1 MYSLRTRSGSVER
14 NPAPSTVRSTYTPR
28 ETALPSRSSRASSYD
43 PFAAGAT
50 RIPMSTP
57 FRTDRVPYSRPSY
70 SGMSHSYHDYT
81 APSRTSNSN
90 RYGSTE
96 QLNYKSPFASSS
108 SSGYG
113 GSSLYRSNPSF
124 TRAGSVG
131 FSDSR
136 REYTPS
142 SSYSTAGSLS
152 RYRPAYSSAST
163 SSYQPRSSLDY
174 RSKTPGYEKDT
185 TTRLSRFDR
194 DTRSMSR
201 TEKTPISDQEDDVE
215 KTFQKLYNR
224 YVKEDESDK
233 DSKKND
239 KNSKSKAKARPF
251 ISHSEAEEEAS
262 SDEEQS
268 PDELDNSFAETLRNI
283 RRRADPSVT
292 PRGSTKNSPD
302 ATPKCSPMMPR
313 KREEEVSKQPAIKDQ
328 PEKKEVQ
335 SAAVTSK
342 SPAEEFREKHSNV
355 DFKPVVVP
363 ESTLEPATSAMD
375 KFLRRDSL
383 TTKLTEAMERKKS
396 LTPASE
402 NGKNSTES
410 RSASQTPSRSVS
422 PNVSPTTAATKK
434 PEGPEKSPS
443 ANSSLKEAVSAVSK
457 AVTNNKEAGGSSTNS
472 AGRAASP
479 ASVNGTSTTKNSTAP
494 SAGSREATPTK
505 APAPS
510 SNETS
515 PTPKSVQKE
524 SSPAKATVTESS
536 GKAQSPASGK
546 NEGKNAEPVKAPLPI
561 IVTSSVENQGDSSS
575 SQEPTAEFTIAL
587 PETKKRSR
595 SRSSS
600 PVRKNH
606 RDIKES
612 TPQFL
617 TVDGMSPRKLES
629 HHHHHHKMRRSA
641 SPSSDHSQSDN
652 GNGNEDDEARKGH
665 RKKRDPTRTLENLK
679 EKLEKEKGKLGADGK
694 QREDSTGSEDGSVSE
709 LKDRPKPPLL
719 MVTQPSA
726 PSTPL
731 TTTVQLWDES
741 TDGDWTEAED
751 EADYESDFEY
761 SVSQTFSLKDCMPI
775 GDLYPLS
782 RSSSR
787 CSPFVSDYDS
797 DTSMPLFMLPSRAE
811 ESRGRVDRLLANPP
825 PSFTCS
831 ITYDG
836 QESWDEESLHSCT
849 DFDDEYFGRHSRFS
863 RPGSSALGA
872 YLSPTTYSSDE
883 VCKVGG
889 KTSVKLVLNL
899 D

>member
-28 ETALPSRSSRASSYD
+28 DTALPSRSSRASSYD

-70 SGMSHSYHDYT
+70 SGMSHSYHDYS
-81 APSRTSNSN
+81 APSRTSN

-96 QLNYKSPFASSS
+96 QLHYKSPFTSSS

-142 SSYSTAGSLS
+142 SSYSTAGGSLA
-152 RYRPAYSSAST
+152 RYRPGYSSAST
-163 SSYQPRSSLDY
+163 SSYQPRSSFDY
-174 RSKTPGYEKDT
+174 RSKTPGYERDT
-185 TTRLSRFDR
+185 TSRAGHYDR

-215 KTFQKLYNR
+215 RTFQKLYNR

-233 DSKKND
+233 DSKKSD
-239 KNSKSKAKARPF
+239 KNSKNKAKARSF

-292 PRGSTKNSPD
+292 PRGSNKNSPD
-302 ATPKCSPMMPR
+302 ATPKCSPMLPR
-313 KREEEVSKQPAIKDQ
+313 KREEQNPNQPATKDQ

-335 SAAVTSK
+335 SAAVTNK
-342 SPAEEFREKHSNV
+342 SPAEEFREKHSGV

-363 ESTLEPATSAMD
+363 EATLKPATSAMD

-402 NGKNSTES
+402 NGKDNSSES
-410 RSASQTPSRSVS
+410 KSASQTPSRSVS
-422 PNVSPTTAATKK
+422 PNVAPTTDAMKK
-434 PEGPEKSPS
+434 TEGNNKGAGKSASPS
-443 ANSSLKEAVSAVSK
+443 PAK
-457 AVTNNKEAGGSSTNS
+457 AGSN
-472 AGRAASP
+472 
-479 ASVNGTSTTKNSTAP
+479 ASVNGTSETKKSPTPA
-494 SAGSREATPTK
+494 AGSKEATPTK
-505 APAPS
+505 TAPAAKPAPS
-510 SNETS
+510 SNGAS
-515 PTPKSVQKE
+515 PASQSVQKE
-524 SSPAKATVTESS
+524 SSPAKATTTESN

-546 NEGKNAEPVKAPLPI
+546 NEEKNAEPVKAPLPI
-561 IVTSSVENQGDSSS
+561 IVTSSVENQEDRSS

-600 PVRKNH
+600 PARKHH

-617 TVDGMSPRKLES
+617 TVDSMSPRKLDS

-641 SPSSDHSQSDN
+641 SPCSDHSQSDH
-652 GNGNEDDEARKGH
+652 GNANEDDEARKGH
-665 RKKRDPTRTLENLK
+665 RKKRDPTRTLDNLK
-679 EKLEKEKGKLGADGK
+679 EKLEKEKGKLGGDGK

-719 MVTQPSA
+719 MVTQPSV

-741 TDGDWTEAED
+741 TDADWTEAED

-883 VCKVGG
+883 PSRG
-889 KTSVKLVLNL
+889 LNFRE
-899 D
+899 DPDHFANTMGMTNSGNGV